1 MKEKTT
7 VINNNK
13 IKFITVLR
21 QIFWDPER
29 EERENIDEI
38 ENVTEAELKEFKAS
52 EKRLKKLE
60 EEHGVEPKIAK
71 ARNKRTSIVKKA
83 KIDNVEK
90 GLENNTK
97 SRTEKDDK
105 IQEI

>member
-7 VINNNK
+7 VINDNK
-13 IKFITVLR
+13 IKFITVLK

-29 EERENIDEI
+29 EEIEDVGEI
-38 ENVTEAELKEFKAS
+38 ENVTKAELKEFKAS
-52 EKRLKKLE
+52 ENRLKKLE
-60 EEHGVEPKIAK
+60 EEHGVEPKVTK
-71 ARNKRTSIVKKA
+71 TKTKRTSIVKKA

-90 GLENNTK
+90 GLENNSK
-97 SRTEKDDK
+97 SRNEKDDK

>member
-7 VINNNK
+7 VINDNK
-13 IKFITVLR
+13 IKFITVLK

-29 EERENIDEI
+29 EEIEDIDEI

-60 EEHGVEPKIAK
+60 EEHGVEPKK
-71 ARNKRTSIVKKA
+71 TRTNKKRTSIVESA
-83 KIDNVEK
+83 KIAKVEK
-90 GLENNTK
+90 EMEKDTK
-97 SRTEKDDK
+97 TRTEKDDK

>member
-1 MKEKTT
+1 MKEETT

-29 EERENIDEI
+29 EEIEDIDEI

-60 EEHGVEPKIAK
+60 EEHGVEPKISK
-71 ARNKRTSIVKKA
+71 TRTKRKSIVKKA

-90 GLENNTK
+90 GLEDNTK
-97 SRTEKDDK
+97 SRPEKDDK